1 MELHMPSYTMIHR
14 ESGEK
19 QELICSSEERD
30 KFLQDNPEWKQQ
42 LCAPKIVSGRKSAL
56 ASTDDGWK
64 DTLKKIKS
72 GSAKSNTI
80 NV

>member
-1 MELHMPSYTMIHR
+1 MIPH

-19 QELICSSEERD
+19 KELFCSSEERD
-30 KFLQDNPEWKQQ
+30 KFLEENPDWKQR
-42 LCAPKIVSGRKSAL
+42 LCAPKLVTSTKSPL
-56 ASTDDGWK
+56 ARSDDGWK